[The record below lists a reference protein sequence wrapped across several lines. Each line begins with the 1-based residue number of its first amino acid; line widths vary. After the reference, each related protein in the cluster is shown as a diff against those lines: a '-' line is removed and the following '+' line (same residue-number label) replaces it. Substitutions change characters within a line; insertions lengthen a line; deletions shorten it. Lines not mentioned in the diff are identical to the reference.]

1 MFSSGLLFDELMR
14 NDSDIPAEPSW
25 IGRGPYS
32 FTYCSPTR
40 FWFSPLSL
48 FLLRLFTRRHVAT
61 RIILL
66 FFASL
71 RENLFVFLFPLFC
84 YYLSLLASRN
94 TPVDYV
100 TTPSTYSFIYCACI
114 SFGSSFT

>member
-1 MFSSGLLFDELMR
+1 MLL
-14 NDSDIPAEPSW
+14 N
-25 IGRGPYS
+25 
-32 FTYCSPTR
+32 
-40 FWFSPLSL
+40 LS
-48 FLLRLFTRRHVAT
+48 VAT

-84 YYLSLLASRN
+84 YYLSLLALRN

-100 TTPSTYSFIYCACI
+100 TTPSSYSFIYCAC
-114 SFGSSFT
+114 FFFWGGGGSSFT